1 MPRRTVQTPVRLV
14 LMNRRPTSPCLEEA
28 AEGKN
33 CCGADL
39 EWLSRSEPNLS
50 HRDAYRLSDISA
62 VPAPRPYPAVLLRS
76 RSRAPR
82 STSSNHDAYVGGEEE
97 SGPRH
102 SPLVWVSLR
111 DMHEYP
117 HSGRTVVDSHE
128 TPHTPA
134 YRQPSIAS
142 RTPRLAHQLSIIQTH
157 QRRCSSYYPITH
169 LQSCTCQGQIPKLC
183 MTLLRGRCGRVSR

>member
-28 AEGKN
+28 AEGKK
-33 CCGADL
+33 
-39 EWLSRSEPNLS
+39 
-50 HRDAYRLSDISA
+50 
-62 VPAPRPYPAVLLRS
+62 LLRS
-76 RSRAPR
+76 GFGRSFRASS
-82 STSSNHDAYVGGEEE
+82 STSHPSAGPAFTSNGCTLCTPRCGL
-97 SGPRH
+97 SGLGIYLAITPE
-102 SPLVWVSLR
+102 VSLR

-128 TPHTPA
+128 TPHTPG
-134 YRQPSIAS
+134 YRQLSIAS

-157 QRRCSSYYPITH
+157 QRRCSSVCIPYGTSSLLEYPITH
-169 LQSCTCQGQIPKLC
+169 LQSCTRQGQIPKLC